1 VKLHWLLPSTFGTIL
16 LLSSPAWAA
25 KLESWKF
32 DRNQNQLEFN
42 TSSAVQPQAQLIF
55 NPTRLVIDL
64 PNTQFGRSQVT
75 QPVGGTIR
83 SIRVGQFDPAT
94 ARIVVELAPG
104 YTLNPQQIKFT
115 GATGSRWVVQ
125 LPQPEVE
132 KVAVSDN
139 QNYNLLTVEPQ
150 SQPEFSPIASNVKG
164 KTQIENLQ
172 TTGDGF
178 FIRTSGDNP
187 KIGVIRSRDR
197 ASIFLDLA
205 NTTLS
210 PRLIQGNL
218 AVNRHGV
225 NRIEFTQLQ
234 SNPPA
239 VRLTLRVDQNSS
251 DWRAT
256 FSSGGLVLLPTN
268 RVVTLPDNNNSDSSR
283 PVSNNSPAIIQAVEL
298 AGNGA
303 QLLIRADQDIQA
315 TGAWDTKTG
324 LYKITVPNAKLAPR
338 VTGPKFDVNSPILRV
353 RLQPQAPN
361 TVVIFVQ
368 PAGGVRIGELNQVGN
383 QLLAL
388 QLQRLKPL
396 LSLPP
401 IDPKFPD
408 TNNNTRPTIRQ
419 PIPKGKV
426 VVVIDPGHG
435 GKDPGAVGIGGLQ
448 EKDIILPI
456 GRRVAEILEQNGV
469 QVIMTRNA
477 DYFVT
482 LPGRV
487 QMSERAGADVFVS
500 IHANSAGAGRPEVSG
515 LETYYYDN
523 GLQLARIVHNR
534 ILQNLDVRD
543 RGVRRARF
551 YVLRKSS
558 MPSILVE
565 TGFVTGRD
573 DAARLRTASYQ
584 NQMAEAI
591 AQGIL
596 QYLRSRSQ

>member
-1 VKLHWLLPSTFGTIL
+1 MKLHWLLPSTFGTIF

-32 DRNQNQLEFN
+32 DRSQNKLEFN
-42 TSSAVQPQAQLIF
+42 TSGAVQPQAQLIF

-75 QPVGGTIR
+75 QPVGGAIR
-83 SIRVGQFDPAT
+83 AIRVGQFDQDT
-94 ARIVVELAPG
+94 ARIVVELASG

-115 GATGSRWVVQ
+115 GVTTNRWQVQ

-132 KVAVSDN
+132 QAGVSDN
-139 QNYNLLTVEPQ
+139 RNYNLATVETPT
-150 SQPEFSPIASNVKG
+150 QPEFSPVATNTQG

-178 FIRTSGDNP
+178 FVRTTGDNP
-187 KIGVIRSRDR
+187 KISVIRSRDR
-197 ASIFLDLA
+197 ATIFLDLA

-210 PRLIQGNL
+210 PRLIQGSL
-218 AVNRHGV
+218 AVNKHGV
-225 NRIEFTQLQ
+225 SRIEFTQLQ

-256 FSSGGLVLLPTN
+256 LSSGGLVLLPTN
-268 RVVTLPDNNNSDSSR
+268 RVVTLPDNNSNNDSYSPIR
-283 PVSNNSPAIIQAVEL
+283 PVKNDSPATIQGVEL
-298 AGNGA
+298 AGNGT
-303 QLLIRADQDIQA
+303 QLLIRADQDILA
-315 TGAWDTKTG
+315 TGAWDRTTG
-324 LYKITVPNAKLAPR
+324 LYKITVPNAKLAPK
-338 VTGPKFDVNSPILRV
+338 VSGPKFDADSPVLRV

-361 TVVIFVQ
+361 TVLIYVQ
-368 PAGGVRIGELNQVGN
+368 PAAGVRIGELNQLGN

-388 QLQRLKPL
+388 QLQRLRPVIP
-396 LSLPP
+396 LPP
-401 IDPKFPD
+401 TGQLPNP
-408 TNNNTRPTIRQ
+408 TNPQPVIRQ

-426 VVVIDPGHG
+426 VVIIDPGHG

-456 GRRVAEILEQNGV
+456 GKRIAEILEQNGV
-469 QVIMTRNA
+469 QVIMTRNS
-477 DYFVT
+477 DYFVS

-487 QMSERAGADVFVS
+487 EMAERARADVFVS
-500 IHANSAGAGRPEVSG
+500 IHANSAGAGRPDVSG

-523 GLQLARIVHNR
+523 GLQLARIVHNK

-543 RGVRRARF
+543 RGVRKARF

-565 TGFVTGRD
+565 TGFVTGRE

-596 QYLRSRSQ
+596 QYLRQR